1 MKSQTQQLYNTLIS
15 QNELLA
21 TMLVCQKAI
30 RESVTKKN
38 WEALESSMVTM
49 NDLAAQFSLL
59 EESREELCGYFHPEN
74 PNDMYAVSSK
84 LPPVF
89 KKPVIEIFHQVRQ
102 KLAVSKIEN
111 DSINEYIRITKDF
124 LQGVFDNVIPQR
136 RNTLYSR
143 TGVILKSQP
152 ESLVFNTYL

>member
-1 MKSQTQQLYNTLIS
+1 MKSPTQQLYNTLLS

-30 RESVTKKN
+30 REAVTQKN
-38 WEALESSMVTM
+38 WESLESSMVTM
-49 NDLAAQFSLL
+49 NDLAAQFAVL
-59 EESREELCGYFHPEN
+59 EESREELCGYFNPEN

-84 LPPVF
+84 LSPVF

-143 TGVILKSQP
+143 TGAILKSQP
-152 ESLVFNTYL
+152 ESLVLNTYL